1 MSRIDII
8 VDIETLGK
16 TADTPIFEIGAVA
29 YNSETSKELY
39 YHKSF
44 CLKGTGEMIVSAST
58 LLWWLKTDAA
68 LLSKVLH
75 GENSYVQGIFY
86 TEHELLEDFFDW
98 ICSFL
103 YDYGENNVFL
113 WGNGILFD
121 NKLLQERMNKFDITY
136 PVYYRNDRDLRTLFE
151 IAAVKTGCA
160 DDKEFRDK
168 YVTAKT
174 TAHSALDD
182 AKNEFEAF
190 KAADEIIYGGCDE

>member
-16 TADTPIFEIGAVA
+16 TANVPIFEIGAVA

-39 YHKSF
+39 YHKSL
-44 CLKGTGEMIVSAST
+44 CLKGTGEVNVSAST
-58 LLWWLKTDAA
+58 LLWWIKTDAA
-68 LLSKVLH
+68 LLSKVLS
-75 GENSYVQGIFY
+75 GENEDVQKIFY
-86 TEHELLEDFFDW
+86 TEHELLKDFFEW
-98 ICSFL
+98 IWSFL
-103 YDYGENNVFL
+103 HDHGESNVFL

-121 NKLLQERMNKFDITY
+121 NKLLQERMGKFGLPY
-136 PVYYRNDRDLRTLFE
+136 PIAYRNDRDLRTLFE

-174 TAHSALDD
+174 TAHNALND

-190 KAADEIIYGGCDE
+190 KAAEEIVYGG